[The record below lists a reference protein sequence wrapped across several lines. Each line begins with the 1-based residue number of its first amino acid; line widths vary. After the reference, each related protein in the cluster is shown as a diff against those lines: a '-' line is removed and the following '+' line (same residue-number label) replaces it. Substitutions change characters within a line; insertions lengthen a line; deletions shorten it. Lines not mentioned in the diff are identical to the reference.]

1 MTHNI
6 FVAADV
12 FGVKTNFL
20 FSFLDRPRVED
31 VVRLTEQ
38 VYSADCT
45 LRRRDGDRYLFRV
58 SKLKVYH
65 DPSRIW
71 MDLVHD
77 EQLREWSQVYVFQA
91 GHRETQSEIPFPG
104 RTFRDYHL
112 VVDLLM
118 HRWAARTR
126 KGSCSFI
133 FYLFVKKKV
142 LCLMVDLMVTQ
153 IIP

>member
-1 MTHNI
+1 MSHSI

-12 FGVKTNFL
+12 FGVKTNFS

-38 VYSADCT
+38 VYSAECT
-45 LRRRDGDRYLFRV
+45 LRRRDGDRHLFRV

-65 DPSRIW
+65 DPSRTW

-77 EQLREWSQVYVFQA
+77 EQLRECSQVYVFQA
-91 GHRETQSEIPFPG
+91 GHRGAQSEIPPPG
-104 RTFRDYHL
+104 RTFRDYNL
-112 VVDLLM
+112 EYDVLM

-126 KGSCSFI
+126 
-133 FYLFVKKKV
+133 
-142 LCLMVDLMVTQ
+142 DRDQ
-153 IIP
+153 